1 MEKNKSNTID
11 NSNNIRTLNSL
22 YNLLV
27 DSLTEFLPIYVSL
40 NNQTYSK
47 NSLPSDV
54 ISAKIRLHEIETANL
69 KLVNKIQ
76 ISQLKQVIKSGF
88 SSFASSSNTNLYT
101 TFYFSDPIHLYKLSS
116 NNLIKKLYNFLE
128 DAYSENQNPIVYLKD
143 ISITISDIRKKSKKK
158 TFAEFEKNIINKLS
172 IDENSKENEKEN
184 KFFKNNNLFT
194 EYNSNKMFKKL
205 DLLYDFLNIPKE
217 RCSTVV
223 NKKTSYMFKTIN
235 IA

>member
-69 KLVNKIQ
+69 KAMDLRGGAALIIAALQADGVTE
-76 ISQLKQVIKSGF
+76 ISNIEYVLRGYEYI
-88 SSFASSSNTNLYT
+88 
-101 TFYFSDPIHLYKLSS
+101 D
-116 NNLIKKLYNFLE
+116 KKL
-128 DAYSENQNPIVYLKD
+128 
-143 ISITISDIRKKSKKK
+143 RKLG
-158 TFAEFEKNIINKLS
+158 AEIKI
-172 IDENSKENEKEN
+172 KEGE
-184 KFFKNNNLFT
+184 
-194 EYNSNKMFKKL
+194 
-205 DLLYDFLNIPKE
+205 
-217 RCSTVV
+217 
-223 NKKTSYMFKTIN
+223 
-235 IA
+235 